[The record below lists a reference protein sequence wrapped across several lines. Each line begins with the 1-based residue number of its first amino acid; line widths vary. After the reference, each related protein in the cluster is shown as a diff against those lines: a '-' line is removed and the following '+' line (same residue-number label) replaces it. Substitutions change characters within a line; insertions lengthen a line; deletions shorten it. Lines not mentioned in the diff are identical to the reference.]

1 MTTLAITPQQA
12 RTLATHAPK
21 GTASV
26 TTLGLPDRTSV
37 LVVHY
42 TGESLVIDVDGRV
55 TSRGQEAVA

>member
-1 MTTLAITPQQA
+1 MTTCVLTAAQT

-21 GTASV
+21 GAATVVA
-26 TTLGLPDRTSV
+26 LGLPDTSGPI
-37 LVVHY
+37 VVHY